1 MFIMIMASCCIGRSR
16 LLRSVTRE
24 AASFP
29 SSSSLLLPQILYS
42 TITLPTYIHTQS
54 LYTTLLNVART
65 YHPRHKKSQVTIYT
79 QSGALGAY
87 KWRNSCLVR
96 NFRLQC
102 SVEVPLLPSE
112 LPRGSEDEEVA
123 TQAPSP
129 AYHPH
134 YCLSQSLLAPT
145 GTVVEYSY
153 LVSVLQYH
161 CPKNMKRLAR
171 KGLLQR
177 SQRCPFQR
185 FQRQLKVRGTFLF
198 SSNKVG
204 PGAQRTDLINIA

>member
-29 SSSSLLLPQILYS
+29 SSSSLLLPQSLYS
-42 TITLPTYIHTQS
+42 LHH
-54 LYTTLLNVART
+54 LNVAQT
-65 YHPRHKKSQVTIYT
+65 HHPLNFSCAQRHMKSQVTSYT
-79 QSGALGAY
+79 HSRALGAPTQ
-87 KWRNSCLVR
+87 RNSCLVK
-96 NFRLQC
+96 NFILQC

>member
-1 MFIMIMASCCIGRSR
+1 MLIMIMASCCIGRSR

-65 YHPRHKKSQVTIYT
+65 YHPRHKKIQVTIYT

-112 LPRGSEDEEVA
+112 LPRGSEDEEVV

-129 AYHPH
+129 AYHLH

-145 GTVVEYSY
+145 ETEVEYSY
-153 LVSVLQYH
+153 LLSVL
-161 CPKNMKRLAR
+161 
-171 KGLLQR
+171 
-177 SQRCPFQR
+177 
-185 FQRQLKVRGTFLF
+185 
-198 SSNKVG
+198 
-204 PGAQRTDLINIA
+204 

>member
-1 MFIMIMASCCIGRSR
+1 MLIMIMASCCIGRSR

-29 SSSSLLLPQILYS
+29 SSSSLLLPQILYT

-65 YHPRHKKSQVTIYT
+65 YHPRHKKSPVTSYT
-79 QSGALGAY
+79 HYPALGAPTW
-87 KWRNSCLVR
+87 KNSCQVR
-96 NFRLQC
+96 NFKLQC

-129 AYHPH
+129 ATTRIIVF
-134 YCLSQSLLAPT
+134 LSLCGSNRNCSGVQLSCECIIISLPKKHEKAYWKRVNAAFVALPIST
-145 GTVVEYSY
+145 ISTTVEGSWYFFRVTRSD
-153 LVSVLQYH
+153 LVLSVL
-161 CPKNMKRLAR
+161 
-171 KGLLQR
+171 
-177 SQRCPFQR
+177 
-185 FQRQLKVRGTFLF
+185 V
-198 SSNKVG
+198 
-204 PGAQRTDLINIA
+204 

>member
-1 MFIMIMASCCIGRSR
+1 MSIIMASCYIERGRLLRYQIFQYALDGTCCLVLLLAPKASWGLTRRVVILLTDSDSNLVIRGATCHIRCTFPSDGCNYDGDGKLLSRKMMLIMIMVSCCIGRSR

-96 NFRLQC
+96 NFRL
-102 SVEVPLLPSE
+102 
-112 LPRGSEDEEVA
+112 
-123 TQAPSP
+123 
-129 AYHPH
+129 
-134 YCLSQSLLAPT
+134 
-145 GTVVEYSY
+145 
-153 LVSVLQYH
+153 
-161 CPKNMKRLAR
+161 
-171 KGLLQR
+171 
-177 SQRCPFQR
+177 
-185 FQRQLKVRGTFLF
+185 
-198 SSNKVG
+198 
-204 PGAQRTDLINIA
+204 